1 MKNKI
6 KVSSSYNCPEK
17 IHHMEPTTKGRFCG
31 NCNKEVIDFT
41 NSSID
46 EIIKAHHETN
56 GQVCGIYQK
65 NDLYFEEKKDINFL
79 PPLKFIAAGLLAF
92 TIPNSTYSINNS
104 KPSQVIEYNLSTP
117 KPYNIEGIIQNE
129 KGEPIKQ
136 VKVYIKELGI
146 ETESDNNGAFNLVL
160 NGVKSINT
168 LIMVLEHN
176 DYLTLEKTLTKDAFN
191 SLATAHETYIMKSEV
206 KSKTLVETN
215 KEKYTITGTIIDENI
230 KETMPFVNVFIE
242 KPQLIGTTTDL
253 DGNFK
258 LTIPFND
265 TIDEVVL
272 KVKSLGYQTK
282 EVIVNKKGF
291 DKIDTLK
298 LSSLELNESKTV
310 FCGYIVAQPVKATI
324 YEEERVRGIPLHKKL
339 FMNDRKI
346 FGRD

>member
-1 MKNKI
+1 
-6 KVSSSYNCPEK
+6 
-17 IHHMEPTTKGRFCG
+17 MEPTTKGRFCG
-31 NCNKEVIDFT
+31 SCNKEVIDFT

-46 EIIKAHHETN
+46 EIIKAHQETN

-65 NDLYFEEKKDINFL
+65 KDLYFEEKKDINLL

-92 TIPNSTYSINNS
+92 TIPNNTYSSNNS

-146 ETESDNNGAFNLVL
+146 ETESDDNGAFNLVL
-160 NGVKSINT
+160 NGVKTINT

-206 KSKTLVETN
+206 KSETLVET
-215 KEKYTITGTIIDENI
+215 KTIISEEYFVKGNI
-230 KETMPFVNVFIE
+230 KDKETGETIVFANIFIE
-242 KPQLIGTTTDL
+242 KPQLIGTTTDF

-258 LTIPFND
+258 LALTFND

-272 KVKSLGYQTK
+272 KVKSLGYKTK
-282 EVIVNKKGF
+282 EVTIKRKEFESN
-291 DKIDTLK
+291 DTINL
-298 LSSLELNESKTV
+298 SLELEESIEVLMGAIVIEKV
-310 FCGYIVAQPVKATI
+310 EYIQ
-324 YEEERVRGIPLHKKL
+324 EERVRGIPLHKKL
-339 FMNDRKI
+339 FINDRKI